1 MTTYKNPYPDA
12 AAMRRKYALHLLE
25 QANNASPVQHP
36 LQALARTLQGGLGGF
51 YARQLAQE
59 EQARRNVAGAPPPAN
74 VGIAREP

>member
-1 MTTYKNPYPDA
+1 
-12 AAMRRKYALHLLE
+12 
-25 QANNASPVQHP
+25 VQHP